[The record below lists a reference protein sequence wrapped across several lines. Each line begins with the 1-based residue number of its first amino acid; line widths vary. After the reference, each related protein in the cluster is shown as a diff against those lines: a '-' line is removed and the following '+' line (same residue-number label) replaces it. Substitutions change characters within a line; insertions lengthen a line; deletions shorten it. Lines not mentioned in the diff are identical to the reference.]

1 MTTITPELRQAI
13 EQAGDSPVE
22 LTDPETSAAYVLL
35 KAEVYHRMQETL
47 EDQRDRQEKDALL
60 ERSRR
65 NRLAWLAENPY

>member
-1 MTTITPELRQAI
+1 MTMITPELRQAL

-35 KAEVYHRMQETL
+35 KAEVYRRLRVAL
-47 EDQRDRQEKDALL
+47 EEQRDRQEQDALL
-60 ERSRR
+60 EMSRR